1 MNKTNI
7 KACMIDISRFRVP
20 TISRMKKMIKNLS
33 EIGYDT
39 VFYNIEHA
47 FKIPN
52 HPKIGSEADGY
63 TIKEF
68 KELDVYAKENLIE
81 IIPLIQS
88 FGHMFHIL
96 KYPEYENIC
105 ESEKKWSLSIND
117 ETYKFIS
124 DLYKAT
130 SKAFS
135 SKYIHIGGDEVY
147 DMASGKSKY
156 LLKQGLTKD
165 EIFLDHI
172 LKLKEI
178 ANSYDKKII
187 IWGDM
192 VENNPDIMEKLGE
205 NAILC
210 YWNYGFE
217 DMPETYKGLGNNT
230 LVCPGINTWKSFFPR
245 YDFAIKNFQL
255 MKERSDLIFAK
266 GFMIT
271 DWGDAGHIHP
281 VSFTENLF
289 KIAYK
294 VFNGEEITQFTT
306 NEKLDEIIK
315 ILDEIHFGGYLNAEN
330 VKGHGEYVTKHLFHE
345 YVFKGKGFAS
355 QTTKQLN
362 SIIDKIEELKFISET
377 IEYSTELEQDIRL
390 FIDQTILFS
399 KKIELHLMYR
409 NNESSLSINIKAEEF
424 IIALRKWFATF
435 MKRWLNGYQPMGLYF
450 HIHFMK
456 KIEKDIID
464 GLKCLLGTRFNE
476 IKKETIYDD
485 PEYLNLFSVG
495 NSDALIKLWDEYRL

>member
-1 MNKTNI
+1 MNRTNI
-7 KACMIDISRFRVP
+7 KACMIDLSRFRVP

-33 EIGYDT
+33 KIGYGT
-39 VFYNIEHA
+39 IFYNIEHV
-47 FKIPN
+47 FKISG
-52 HPKIGSEADGY
+52 HPKIGLEADGY
-63 TIKEF
+63 TIEEF
-68 KELDVYAKENLIE
+68 KELDVYAKENSIE

-96 KYPEYENIC
+96 KHPEYENIC

-117 ETYKFIS
+117 ETYRFIF
-124 DLYKAT
+124 DLYDAA

-165 EIFLDHI
+165 KIFLDHI
-172 LKLKEI
+172 LKLKSI
-178 ANSYDKKII
+178 ADSFDKNII
-187 IWGDM
+187 LWGDM
-192 VENNPDIMEKLGE
+192 VENNPKVMEKLVE

-217 DMPETYKGLGNNT
+217 DMPETYKSLGSNT
-230 LVCPGINTWKSFFPR
+230 LVCPGTNTWKSFFPR
-245 YDFAIKNFQL
+245 YDFAVKNFQL
-255 MKERSDLIFAK
+255 MKERADSISAK

-281 VSFTENLF
+281 ASFTENLF
-289 KIAYK
+289 EIAYK
-294 VFNGEEITQFTT
+294 VFNNEKIPRFST
-306 NEKLDEIIK
+306 NEKLDEVIK
-315 ILDEIHFGGYLNAEN
+315 LLDELHFGQHLNPEN
-330 VKGHGEYVTKHLFHE
+330 LKGHSEYITKHLFHE

-355 QTTKQLN
+355 QSEEQLKE
-362 SIIDKIEELKFISET
+362 IISRIEELKVISET
-377 IEYSTELEQDIRL
+377 VEYVSEFEQDVKL
-390 FIDQTILFS
+390 FVDKTIVFS
-399 KKIELHLMYR
+399 KKIELHLLYR
-409 NNESSLSINIKAEEF
+409 DNNDKLTINNKAEEF
-424 IIALRKWFATF
+424 IIALRKWFAIF

-450 HIHFMK
+450 HIHFMR

-464 GLKCLLGTRFNE
+464 ELKNSLDIKFNE

-485 PEYLNLFSVG
+485 PEYLNLFSVE
-495 NSDALIKLWDEYRL
+495 NSDALIKLWEEYRL